1 MPESHT
7 IPSSQPRSGATFSI
21 MSEGEKLPDS
31 IPVLSVLVQYEI
43 NRLGSATIMVQDGNA
58 ASGEFAASNGEWL
71 IPGKN
76 IEIKAGYRSNEETIF
91 KGIVIKHSL
100 KVRKN
105 ISLLVIECR
114 HPAIKMT
121 TQLKND
127 YFYDMNDA
135 DISSQLCNQY
145 GISLS
150 YSGDFLQ
157 HKELVQFYCS
167 DWDFMLCRA
176 EANGAW
182 VITEIDEQISMA
194 LPNTA
199 QAAVLT
205 AKFGATLKDL
215 DVEMDSRLQ
224 YKEWKAVAWSSEEQS
239 LLDDITATDVNTP
252 ANSNLDASS
261 LAEATANE
269 TLALRHNSLS
279 GNELKK
285 WADAALQKGR
295 LSKLRGRAKIDGSA
309 LAFPGKVVELAGAGE
324 RFNGNMMISGVRH
337 QLEKNQWETTIQF
350 GDNPTWHAE
359 SFSVHQPLAG
369 ALLPP
374 AEGLHIGVVTD
385 LEDPEGAERIKVR
398 MPMVSNTSEGAWMRL
413 ASLDAGSNR
422 GWVMRPELDD
432 EVVVGFLN
440 NDPRYGV
447 VLGMLHSTKNA
458 APLPA
463 QNDNH
468 EKGYTSR
475 SEMKIHFDDDKKV
488 VTVSTPAG
496 NTIAM
501 NEDDKSILLQDQ
513 HGNKILMDKEGI
525 AIESIKEINIKAA
538 TDMNAESGTNT
549 SLKAGAQLKAEGSAG
564 AELSAGGNT
573 TVKGAVVQIN

>member
-1 MPESHT
+1 
-7 IPSSQPRSGATFSI
+7 
-21 MSEGEKLPDS
+21 
-31 IPVLSVLVQYEI
+31 
-43 NRLGSATIMVQDGNA
+43 
-58 ASGEFAASNGEWL
+58 
-71 IPGKN
+71 
-76 IEIKAGYRSNEETIF
+76 
-91 KGIVIKHSL
+91 
-100 KVRKN
+100 
-105 ISLLVIECR
+105 
-114 HPAIKMT
+114 
-121 TQLKND
+121 
-127 YFYDMNDA
+127 
-135 DISSQLCNQY
+135 
-145 GISLS
+145 
-150 YSGDFLQ
+150 
-157 HKELVQFYCS
+157 
-167 DWDFMLCRA
+167 
-176 EANGAW
+176 
-182 VITEIDEQISMA
+182 
-194 LPNTA
+194 
-199 QAAVLT
+199 
-205 AKFGATLKDL
+205 
-215 DVEMDSRLQ
+215 
-224 YKEWKAVAWSSEEQS
+224 
-239 LLDDITATDVNTP
+239 
-252 ANSNLDASS
+252 
-261 LAEATANE
+261 
-269 TLALRHNSLS
+269 
-279 GNELKK
+279 
-285 WADAALQKGR
+285 
-295 LSKLRGRAKIDGSA
+295 
-309 LAFPGKVVELAGAGE
+309 
-324 RFNGNMMISGVRH
+324 MMISGVRH

-359 SFSVHQPLAG
+359 SFGVHQPLAG

-463 QNDNH
+463 QNENH

-501 NEDDKSILLQDQ
+501 NEEDKSILLQDQ

-549 SLKAGAQLKAEGSAG
+549 SLKAGTQLKAEGSAG